1 MISPSCAPARC
12 ATSFGQSY
20 EPALDASGSGGLSFT
35 RGGWLNPALLARA
48 ELQRVR
54 YRLID
59 GRLVREYWPVLDRIG
74 ATDPSGEVLLTGISE
89 FRVEFLPERSSG
101 PDGWTAFWPTA
112 RRRVRGVPPRRSEN
126 HFDGFRRRPNRA
138 IDRGRQL
145 KRFGPQRGLALVSAL
160 LIVSL
165 AGILAAGRMF
175 QLQLESQASKALIGA
190 ARGRMIALGVEDLA
204 SQVLLADSLNSDTD
218 HTGEAWARALG
229 EMNLGP
235 MLIQGTMEDMQGRF
249 NLNNLVTLQG
259 TPDMIAVGQFRRLL
273 RVLQLDETLAAKTLD
288 WMDADNLPQ
297 PLAGAEDE
305 AYTRLSPPYQAPN
318 RPLEDV
324 SELLA
329 VEGFDPVSF
338 SILASHVTALPVY
351 GAPTPV
357 NVNTATEAVL
367 LSLADRADPGQVQ
380 LWGQRQLSGGISDL
394 QEVQRALPSN
404 MAGRVSLG
412 SNWFRLRVIVSV
424 EETRFFLTSLLNR
437 ASGKT
442 RTRWRRQGLP
452 AEAWYAPVEG

>member
-1 MISPSCAPARC
+1 M
-12 ATSFGQSY
+12 
-20 EPALDASGSGGLSFT
+20 
-35 RGGWLNPALLARA
+35 
-48 ELQRVR
+48 
-54 YRLID
+54 
-59 GRLVREYWPVLDRIG
+59 
-74 ATDPSGEVLLTGISE
+74 
-89 FRVEFLPERSSG
+89 
-101 PDGWTAFWPTA
+101 
-112 RRRVRGVPPRRSEN
+112 
-126 HFDGFRRRPNRA
+126 
-138 IDRGRQL
+138 

-229 EMNLGP
+229 EMNLSP
-235 MLIQGTMEDMQGRF
+235 MLIRGTMEDMQGRF
-249 NLNNLVTLQG
+249 NLNNLITPQG

-273 RVLQLDETLAAKTLD
+273 RVLQLDEILAAKTLD

-338 SILASHVTALPVY
+338 SILAPHVTALPVY